1 MAAKKKSWNELSPTQ
16 RKRIVVLGIVQFAL
30 TAAALADL
38 RRRDAA
44 QLRGSRRLWTALAF
58 VNFVG
63 PIAYFAFGIRR
74 GGS

>member
-1 MAAKKKSWNELSPTQ
+1 MSSKKKSWNELSPIQ
-16 RKRIVVLGIVQFAL
+16 RKRVVVLGIAQFAL

-38 RRRDAA
+38 RRRDPA
-44 QLRGSRRLWTALAF
+44 QLRGSRRLWTLVAF

-74 GGS
+74 AP

>member
-1 MAAKKKSWNELSPTQ
+1 MPSKKRSWKELSP
-16 RKRIVVLGIVQFAL
+16 RARVRIVIAAAVQFAL

-38 RRRDAA
+38 RRRDPV
-44 QLRGSRRLWTALAF
+44 QVRGSRRVWAAVSF

-74 GGS
+74 DGV